1 MEQYQIVIGES
12 ANKDIVNLINAIT
25 YDYSSPLTAF
35 RYLKGLYKEIN
46 SLAIGA
52 ESDSIQTSIF
62 YRQYGF
68 NVRKISFKK
77 MSIVYLIVN
86 QYVYI
91 KAIIPTSSI
100 NVKYPYF

>member
-12 ANKDIVNLINAIT
+12 ANKDIVNLINAIS

-52 ESDSIQTSIF
+52 ESYSIQTKPF
-62 YRQYGF
+62 FRKYGF
-68 NVRKISFKK
+68 SVRKITFKK
-77 MSIVYLIVN
+77 MSIIYVIVN
-86 QYVYI
+86 EFVFI
-91 KAIIPTSSI
+91 KAIIPTASI
-100 NVKYPYF
+100 ID